1 MLLPITN
8 QLDKISLA
16 LSISKSYASCLLI
29 LDIDL
34 IFELGLLGLEWLDYP
49 RANLRESIQVER
61 PREIDYRLPL
71 QTWIMRKASLVVFIV
86 ATARI
91 LLLG

>member
-1 MLLPITN
+1 MLLPITY

-29 LDIDL
+29 LDVDL

-49 RANLRESIQVER
+49 RANFRESIQVER

-71 QTWIMRKASLVVFIV
+71 QTWIM
-86 ATARI
+86 
-91 LLLG
+91 